1 MFPPSLSFGSLLN
14 CPKAKEAIEK
24 SLVKYESAAD
34 LIVNAIKE
42 VEDFPYF
49 SQ

>member
-1 MFPPSLSFGSLLN
+1 MWAIIGTWRM
-14 CPKAKEAIEK
+14 AKEAIEK